1 MADLSKCQPG
11 VVHRG
16 SGVVRRD
23 LTLARAMDF
32 GQDLYPDGHLQQS
45 GPIPVVQPGDHSCA
59 NSRWKCVSFC
69 FRCSTPGFVTRRAT
83 HARGELEPTDID
95 PLRNKSEKEFHRNR
109 LLVGWWLAPR
119 LAPIPII

>member
-1 MADLSKCQPG
+1 M
-11 VVHRG
+11 
-16 SGVVRRD
+16 
-23 LTLARAMDF
+23 LAKPAKF
-32 GQDLYPDGHLQQS
+32 LAQQQS

-95 PLRNKSEKEFHRNR
+95 PLRNKSEKEFHRDR
-109 LLVGWWLAPR
+109 PSYYSQA
-119 LAPIPII
+119 